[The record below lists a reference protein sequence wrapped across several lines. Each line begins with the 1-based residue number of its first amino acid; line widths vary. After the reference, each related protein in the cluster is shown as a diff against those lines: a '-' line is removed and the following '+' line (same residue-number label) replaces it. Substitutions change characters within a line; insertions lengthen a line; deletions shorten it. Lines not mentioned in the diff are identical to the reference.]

1 MCVCVE
7 HARLTETSRLGNQVL
22 SRSLKGGPCG
32 IERSGNRVRVCRSR
46 PPHEVQK
53 QRSSRPLAK
62 AVSTLRFSRAVPHRG
77 TNRAFRRLTSEF
89 RWDRVFSTKYGRRR
103 SLDAP
108 CGCSSASGEA
118 KLVAPNRCEKDT
130 TFSRDLC
137 FRAIFTSPGTMPCIP
152 TKKCDQKNRD
162 EDSAWCWCLN
172 RWDEKEGCAERIA
185 RVGTLSQNGYGEY
198 LTAPKRALTGRG
210 SSGVEPGGSDRSTPP
225 HFFCIPRHPEY
236 ECGRRQARPEPP

>member
-1 MCVCVE
+1 MHGNAPSPAVSPAVVCVCVE

-103 SLDAP
+103 SLDAA
-108 CGCSSASGEA
+108 CGCSSAPA
-118 KLVAPNRCEKDT
+118 KLIAASHRVCACEK
-130 TFSRDLC
+130 
-137 FRAIFTSPGTMPCIP
+137 I
-152 TKKCDQKNRD
+152 Q
-162 EDSAWCWCLN
+162 
-172 RWDEKEGCAERIA
+172 
-185 RVGTLSQNGYGEY
+185 
-198 LTAPKRALTGRG
+198 TAPTGACVLDQFSQVPVG
-210 SSGVEPGGSDRSTPP
+210 
-225 HFFCIPRHPEY
+225 
-236 ECGRRQARPEPP
+236 AW

>member
-1 MCVCVE
+1 MAVVG
-7 HARLTETSRLGNQVL
+7 L
-22 SRSLKGGPCG
+22 
-32 IERSGNRVRVCRSR
+32 
-46 PPHEVQK
+46 PP
-53 QRSSRPLAK
+53 SPLPATK
-62 AVSTLRFSRAVPHRG
+62 AVSTRRFSRAVPHRG

-137 FRAIFTSPGTMPCIP
+137 FRAIFTSPGTMPCIS
-152 TKKCDQKNRD
+152 TKKCDQKKRD

-185 RVGTLSQNGYGEY
+185 RVGTLSQNGYGENIN
-198 LTAPKRALTGRG
+198 ASKRAKPDSMNSNRFPETSRLGNQVIFAG
-210 SSGVEPGGSDRSTPP
+210 VISSDPAASRD
-225 HFFCIPRHPEY
+225 
-236 ECGRRQARPEPP
+236 RRQASRCRRVRTYNAAK